1 MGRYYY
7 GDIEGKFMFA
17 VQSSDAGCR
26 FGAEEM
32 ERDTIDYYLNRDQY
46 EGLSKELK
54 SIEDSGAVKRVEH
67 MWKELE
73 KEGKVGYN
81 EKDCERFGVSKTD
94 ISEYADWLL
103 GTQMKDFFDEYP
115 DEDSLTFN
123 AEL

>member
-17 VQSSDAGCR
+17 VQPSDAGCR

-32 ERDTIDYYLNRDQY
+32 EQSTIDYYLNRDQY
-46 EGLSKELK
+46 DNLCTELK
-54 SIEDSGAVKRVEH
+54 LIEDSGAVKRVKH

-73 KEGKVGYN
+73 KKGKIGYN
-81 EKDCERFGVSKTD
+81 DDDCEKYKVSKLD
-94 ISEYADWLL
+94 LSEYADWML
-103 GTQMKDFFDEYP
+103 GTQMKDFFDKNPE
-115 DEDSLTFN
+115 ELSLNFN